1 MTSSHRLS
9 RRHLLGEDAAGG
21 AAVAASALGLP
32 AATARAA
39 SPAAAAGGVV
49 PIDWARLGQYGAN
62 DAAGRRV
69 KAILAGSSRY
79 LIGPWY
85 AGTYRTYLPDGY
97 IDLRGTDERAI
108 RLPAMAAVAATTA
121 LVSGVYDPRTLSA
134 ANATVRTRNLV
145 RTLAA
150 RHLANN
156 TDPATRWGNTWQSAL
171 WAYYTALAGWLF
183 WDELDGRE
191 RGHLAAMTAWE
202 ADRLTTGNDVHLIGT
217 SGEQLYEKRRDGTA
231 VTPGDSKAE
240 EDNWSAAV
248 LSLAEAMMPGDPRA
262 PGWARRNIELLLA
275 AAACPADLTG
285 SETVNGIE
293 LATWLQGTNI
303 ADDGTLDNHHILH
316 PLYMVAFDQ
325 SLYEGFV
332 YGLAGRPA
340 PRAALHN
347 INRVYSALV
356 DLPFTAPDGTTKT
369 IYQPGSGEIH
379 YPEGNDW
386 GTHFP
391 FYFGNFD
398 LLVSL
403 TAQDTGIDPAA
414 ASWERHHN
422 EEQLR
427 MMSRFDDGRTYG
439 ASGENTYY
447 GREHRIGAMAG
458 QAYWTLH
465 LARKDKLHFA

>member
-1 MTSSHRLS
+1 MTSPHRPT
-9 RRHLLGEDAAGG
+9 RRAILTTSFALG
-21 AAVAASALGLP
+21 ASAALGLP
-32 AATARAA
+32 ATARARD
-39 SPAAAAGGVV
+39 AAAGGDVV
-49 PIDWARLGQYGAN
+49 PVDWKRLGSYPAQ

-69 KAILAGSSRY
+69 RTILAGSSRY

-85 AGTYRTYLPDGY
+85 ASTYRTYLPDGY
-97 IDLRGTDERAI
+97 IDLKGTDERAI
-108 RLPAMAAVAATTA
+108 RLPAMAAVATTTA
-121 LVSGVYDPRTLSA
+121 LVTGVYDPATLSA
-134 ANATVRTRNLV
+134 ANATIRTRNLI

-156 TDPATRWGNTWQSAL
+156 TTPATRWGNGWQTAL

-183 WDELDGRE
+183 WAELDDKAR
-191 RGHLAAMTAWE
+191 RDIAAMTAWE
-202 ADRLTTGNDVHLIGT
+202 ADRLTTGNDLFLVGT
-217 SGEQLYEKRRDGTA
+217 SGHQLYEKRRDGTV

-248 LSLAEAMMPGDPRA
+248 LSLAEVMMPGHPRA
-262 PGWARRNIELLLA
+262 AAWKRRNLELLLA

-285 SETVNGIE
+285 TTTVNGIR
-293 LATWLQGTNI
+293 LSSWLRGTNI
-303 ADDGTLDNHHILH
+303 ADDGTLDNHNILH

-332 YGLAGRPA
+332 YGLADRSA

-347 INRVYSALV
+347 ITRVYSALV
-356 DLPFTAPDGTTKT
+356 DKPFTAPDGTVRT
-369 IYQPGSGEIH
+369 IYQPGSGRIH

-403 TAQDTGIDPAA
+403 TGQDTGIDPAA
-414 ASWERHHN
+414 ATWERLHN
-422 EEQLR
+422 EEQLSL
-427 MMSRFDDGRTYG
+427 MARFTDGRTYG

-458 QAYWTLH
+458 QAFLTLFV
-465 LARKDKLHFA
+465 ARNTTKNRLRFA

>member
-1 MTSSHRLS
+1 MNSPHRLS
-9 RRHLLGEDAAGG
+9 RRTLLGGSLALG
-21 AAVAASALGLP
+21 ASAAFGLP
-32 AATARAA
+32 ASAHATARTVAA
-39 SPAAAAGGVV
+39 GEVVPVDWKSIDACPAA
-49 PIDWARLGQYGAN
+49 
-62 DAAGRRV
+62 DAAGRRIT
-69 KAILAGSSRY
+69 AILAGSARY

-97 IDLRGTDERAI
+97 IDLKGTDERAV
-108 RLPAMAAVAATTA
+108 RLPAMAAVATVTA
-121 LVSGVYDPRTLSA
+121 LVTGVYDPATLSA
-134 ANATVRTRNLV
+134 ANATVRTRNLI

-150 RHLANN
+150 RHRANN
-156 TDPATRWGNTWQSAL
+156 TAAATRWGDGWQTAL

-183 WDELDGRE
+183 WDELDAKA
-191 RGHLAAMTAWE
+191 RGDLAAMTAWE
-202 ADRLTTGNDVHLIGT
+202 ADRLTTGDDLYLVGRGGH
-217 SGEQLYEKRRDGTA
+217 QLYEKRRDGSV

-248 LSLAEAMMPGDPRA
+248 LSLAAVMMPGHPHAAVWRQ
-262 PGWARRNIELLLA
+262 RNIELLVA

-285 SETVNGIE
+285 DTTLDGIR
-293 LATWLQGTNI
+293 LATWLRGTNI
-303 ADDGTLDNHHILH
+303 ADDGTLDNHNILH

-325 SLYEGFV
+325 SLYQGFV
-332 YGLAGRPA
+332 FGLADLPA

-347 INRVYSALV
+347 ITRVYSALV
-356 DLPFTAPDGTTKT
+356 DKEFPAPDGTRRT

-414 ASWERHHN
+414 ATWERLHN

-427 MMSRFDDGRTYG
+427 LMARFPDGRTYG
-439 ASGENTYY
+439 PSGENTYY

-458 QAYWTLH
+458 QAFLTL
-465 LARKDKLHFA
+465 LMARNTTGNRLRFA